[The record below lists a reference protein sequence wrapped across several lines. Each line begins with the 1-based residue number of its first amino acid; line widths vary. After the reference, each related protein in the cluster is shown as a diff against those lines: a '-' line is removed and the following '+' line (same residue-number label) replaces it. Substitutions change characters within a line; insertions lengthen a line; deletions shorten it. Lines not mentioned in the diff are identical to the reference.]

1 MSKPAAKRSTAS
13 WWDDAM
19 IGSTSPSW
27 HAPDDEL
34 EQVPQVT
41 APHLRAGRL
50 VTRMA
55 SLELGKCFV
64 DDSILGA
71 GKDC

>member
-1 MSKPAAKRSTAS
+1 LVGRR
-13 WWDDAM
+13 DDRLDVAVV
-19 IGSTSPSW
+19 

-34 EQVPQVT
+34 EQVPQVA

-50 VTRMA
+50 VTRVA
-55 SLELGKCFV
+55 PLELGDCFV
-64 DDSILGA
+64 DDSVLGA